1 MQRHKPADPAH
12 RHRRRARLDPAD
24 FRRVLVESGLGAQR
38 PVDDPDRLR
47 RMIDGA
53 DVIVTARL
61 DTAGRPLVG
70 VARGISD
77 GAWACYLAE
86 VAVTK
91 SAQGLGV
98 GRALLD
104 GGPRGARTRGRDLPR
119 LGAGCRRL
127 LRADRHGAARRR
139 VLVQAGAVGRLA
151 APARRPMAAAC
162 SGIRGC
168 RRRRSP
174 RRRPRH
180 RYARRD
186 RWSSSG

>member
-1 MQRHKPADPAH
+1 MSEIRADGD
-12 RHRRRARLDPAD
+12 RHRIVTATEPDLDPAE
-24 FRRVLVESGLGAQR
+24 FGRVLIESGLGAQR

-47 RMIDGA
+47 RMIAGA

-61 DTAGRPLVG
+61 DLDGRPLVG

-104 GGPRGARTRGRDLPR
+104 
-119 LGAGCRRL
+119 
-127 LRADRHGAARRR
+127 AAR
-139 VLVQAGAVGRLA
+139 AAVGPEVAVILASVPDATGFYERTGMERLDDA
-151 APARRPMAAAC
+151 FWFRRQ
-162 SGIRGC
+162 R
-168 RRRRSP
+168 
-174 RRRPRH
+174 
-180 RYARRD
+180 
-186 RWSSSG
+186 